1 MGTQRTTSF
10 KLISL
15 TLYAMKKII
24 SLLSVILVLASVF
37 NACNPIE
44 EEKGSIYGVVTDKA
58 TGEPVKNAN
67 VQLRPLGETT
77 LTGADGR
84 YEFVDLK
91 DGDYT
96 LVVSKTEYTDLIDD
110 YVIAVDGS
118 KAIRR
123 DVQIE
128 KIPALFRILDASGND
143 IEELDFGSMADD
155 NIRLFNIFNNSTS
168 VLDYDIYKTAAW
180 VVNVSSNNGVLQPG
194 ATKSIVVTI
203 DRTMLSLGNNV
214 TTMTIVTNNGG
225 KQLTVKARVP
235 DGSGDDDD
243 DDGGNPDTPDDP
255 NEPDDP
261 QDGGGE
267 YVDLGLP
274 SGLKWATCNVGATRP
289 EEFGD
294 YYAWGELE
302 PKSYYD
308 ESNSLTFGQNVADIS
323 GNAQYDVA
331 AALWGNG
338 WRMPT
343 EADFEELAKECTWKH
358 TKVDDIYGNDI
369 EGQMVTGPNGKSI
382 FLPYAGYMAWGSI
395 MSSYKAYYWTSTPD
409 GKNFARRITFDYD
422 ADDYLVL
429 PDNKWYG
436 SSVRPVKK

>member
-1 MGTQRTTSF
+1 
-10 KLISL
+10 
-15 TLYAMKKII
+15 MKKII
-24 SLLSVILVLASVF
+24 SLLAVILVFASTF
-37 NACNPIE
+37 NSCDPVE

-67 VQLRPLGETT
+67 VQLRPMGETT
-77 LTGADGR
+77 LTGTDGR
-84 YEFVDLK
+84 YEFADLK

-110 YVIAVDGS
+110 YVITVNGG

-168 VLDYDIYKTAAW
+168 SLDYEIYKTAAW
-180 VVNVSSNNGVLQPG
+180 VVNVSSDNGVLQPG

-225 KQLTVKARVP
+225 KQLKIKARVS
-235 DGSGDDDD
+235 DGSDDDND
-243 DDGGNPDTPDDP
+243 DENGEDPDTPDDP
-255 NEPDDP
+255 SEP
-261 QDGGGE
+261 DGGGVC
-267 YVDLGLP
+267 VDLGLP

-289 EEFGD
+289 EEVGS
-294 YYAWGELE
+294 YYGWGELE

-308 ESNSLTFGQNVADIS
+308 ESSSPTYGQNVADIS

-331 AALWGNG
+331 TALWGNG

-343 EADFEELAKECTWKH
+343 QADFEELAKECTWKH

-369 EGQMVTGPNGKSI
+369 EGQMVTGPSGKSI
-382 FLPYAGYMAWGSI
+382 FFPFTGYMAWESLI
-395 MSSYKAYYWTSTPD
+395 WSYKAYYWTSTPD
-409 GKNFARRITFDYD
+409 GKNYARGITFDYD
-422 ADDYLVL
+422 AEDYLIL
-429 PDNKWYG
+429 PNYKWYG
-436 SSVRPVKK
+436 CCIRPVKK